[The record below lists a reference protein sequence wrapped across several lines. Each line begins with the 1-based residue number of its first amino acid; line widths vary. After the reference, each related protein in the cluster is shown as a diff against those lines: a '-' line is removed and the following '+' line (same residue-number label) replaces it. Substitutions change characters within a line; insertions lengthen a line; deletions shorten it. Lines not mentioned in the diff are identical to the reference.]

1 MLKNSIY
8 AVSTTISVCVC
19 VCMYMYACMC
29 IHTPIIYQL
38 LLLCYS
44 SGRPLSPVL
53 ENYTATD
60 TTLWFNWT
68 HNKVCFRDC
77 IVYNIS
83 WGHSSSDMVEK
94 SMVIEGTNYT
104 ISDLIP
110 GQTYSVQICAVCEG
124 YSPNCTE
131 PTMYRTTV
139 QGELQPHCFMHV
151 YLCTHYVNTSIAFI
165 VLFFRT
171 ASSPGTWK
179 LHSYGYYP
187 LV

>member
-8 AVSTTISVCVC
+8 AVSTMISVCVC

-38 LLLCYS
+38 LLLRYS

-77 IVYNIS
+77 IVYNIT

-104 ISDLIP
+104 ISDLMP

-171 ASSPGTWK
+171 ASSPGT
-179 LHSYGYYP
+179 
-187 LV
+187 